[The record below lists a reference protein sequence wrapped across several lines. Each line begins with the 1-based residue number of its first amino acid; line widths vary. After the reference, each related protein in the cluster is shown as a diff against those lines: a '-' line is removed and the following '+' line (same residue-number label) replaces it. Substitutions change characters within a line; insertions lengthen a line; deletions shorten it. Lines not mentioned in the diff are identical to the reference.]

1 MTDFRNNL
9 PQLGDDIFLTD
20 GGLETTL
27 IFQNGFELPY
37 FAAFD
42 LLKSERGC
50 AALRDYFESYIAI
63 AHKHKVG
70 IVLESATW
78 RANADWGAKLH
89 YSPNDLAD
97 VNRQA
102 MELMHDLRKDVDN
115 RKTKIV
121 ISGCIG
127 PRGDGYH
134 SESLMTADEAE
145 TYHHDQIKAL
155 YDSPADLV
163 SALTMTNCE
172 EAIGIARAAK
182 SVSMPVV
189 ISFTVETDGN
199 LPSGQ
204 SLEDAIT
211 TVDVATDHIP
221 VYYMINCAHPTHF
234 DGILGNAAAW
244 TDRISGIK
252 ANASVMSHAELDEAD
267 TLDDGNPVELAQQ
280 FADLRNK
287 LKRLTV
293 LGGCCGTDQRHI
305 EEISKVC
312 LH

>member
-1 MTDFRNNL
+1 MTDFRNNF
-9 PQLGDDIFLTD
+9 PQLGNDIFLTD

-27 IFQNGFELPY
+27 IFHHGFDLPY

-42 LLKSERGC
+42 LLKNEQGR

-63 AHKHKVG
+63 AQNQGVG

-78 RANADWGAKLH
+78 RAQKDWGAKLH
-89 YSPNDLAD
+89 YSPADLAG
-97 VNRQA
+97 VNRRA
-102 MELMHDLRKDVDN
+102 MEMMHDLRKEAEVSN
-115 RKTKIV
+115 TKVV

-127 PRGDGYH
+127 PRFDGYH
-134 SESLMTADEAE
+134 PESTMTAGEAE
-145 TYHHDQIKAL
+145 AYHLEQIKTF

-172 EAIGIARAAK
+172 EAIGIARAAR

-204 SLEDAIT
+204 SLEDAII
-211 TVDVATDHIP
+211 TVDIATNYIP
-221 VYYMINCAHPTHF
+221 MYYMINCAHPTHF
-234 DGILGNAAAW
+234 DSILGAAPLW
-244 TDRISGIK
+244 TDRIRGIRV
-252 ANASVMSHAELDEAD
+252 NASAKSHAELDEAD
-267 TLDDGNPVELAQQ
+267 TLDDGDPEELAQQ
-280 FADLRNK
+280 LAQLRKTLNH
-287 LKRLTV
+287 LTI

-305 EEISKVC
+305 EAIGKAC

>member
-9 PQLGDDIFLTD
+9 PQLGSDVFLTD

-27 IFQNGFELPY
+27 MFQNSFELPY

-42 LLKSERGC
+42 LLKSKHGR

-63 AHKHKVG
+63 AHKYGVG

-89 YSPNDLAD
+89 YSAVDLSGI
-97 VNRQA
+97 NRQA
-102 MELMHDLRKDVDN
+102 MELMHDLRKDVYN

-134 SESLMTADEAE
+134 SDSLMTIDEAE
-145 TYHHDQIKAL
+145 NYHRDQIEAF

-182 SVSMPVV
+182 SVSIPVV

-211 TVDVATDHIP
+211 TVEMATDHTP
-221 VYYMINCAHPTHF
+221 EYYMINCAHPTHF
-234 DGILGNAAAW
+234 NSILGDAPAW
-244 TDRISGIK
+244 TDRIRGIR
-252 ANASVMSHAELDEAD
+252 ANASVKSHVELDEAD

-280 FADLRNK
+280 FAQLRNK

-305 EEISKVC
+305 EEISKAC